1 MLMRIQK
8 SAQTMAW
15 AIKIALSINTKTF
28 ICWFS
33 LTGLLSVLPALSLG
47 MLQRILT
54 NLSLPGT
61 NMHAVFFEIGVLGII
76 MIVVGLSSRLNTDL
90 LYMVMYDSYYLG
102 MMERIIDFTQLVDI
116 EQLMDKDLRDEYTA
130 ATLRAGALND
140 FISSL
145 CALLGKGITII
156 SLLIFAYRESLIIF
170 FLSLLFCMFTVVID
184 IKLTEGMRVDIK
196 KMRPLES
203 RCDYF
208 EKLPL
213 QPGVAKEIRLFGMQD
228 ATLSQ
233 WKAALQPIL
242 TANIE
247 RETRS
252 EKHSLYISLI
262 FYVSFS
268 LIMLMSIMQLEHG
281 TIFPSSTIT
290 IFTYGFQMFTALQ
303 AFSKM
308 VISVDNGLF
317 SLERQKTI
325 FEKFIQ
331 KDSMSDGCSESDED
345 NIVFDLREVS
355 YTYPNGTKAVDGISF
370 TVKAGE
376 LIAIVGDNGSGKS
389 TLINLLLGVL
399 SPKEGDMY
407 YKGRK
412 YGSFA
417 QEILHNDIGVFF
429 QEYTLFHKTIRENVG
444 FGDVKYIEDNGR
456 IQEALQQGDAEAFVN
471 KLPQKEET
479 YVGRRVEKSGVDF
492 SGGEKQKIGVSRA
505 NMSNKEILF
514 FDEPSSM
521 LDPLAELRQLE
532 SIKNKLQGRT
542 AILVSHRMGF
552 AKDASKIIVLH
563 HGRIVGCGDH
573 RTLLSCCSRYRD
585 MYYAQAQWYEE
596 EACIEEL

>member
-1 MLMRIQK
+1 MLMRIRK
-8 SAQTMAW
+8 SVQTMAW

-28 ICWFS
+28 ICWFA

-54 NLSLPGT
+54 NLSLPGA
-61 NMHAVFFEIGVLGII
+61 NMHAVFLEIGVLGII

-102 MMERIIDFTQLVDI
+102 MMERIIDFTQMVDI

-156 SLLIFAYRESLIIF
+156 SLLIFACRESFVIF
-170 FLSLLFCMFTVVID
+170 FLSLLFCIITVVID
-184 IKLTEGMRVDIK
+184 IKLTEGMRFDIK

-213 QPGVAKEIRLFGMQD
+213 QD
-228 ATLSQ
+228 ATLLQ

-242 TANIE
+242 TANVE
-247 RETRS
+247 RERQS
-252 EKHSLYISLI
+252 EKHSLYISLV
-262 FYVSFS
+262 FYISFS

-281 TIFPSSTIT
+281 TILPSSTIT
-290 IFTYGFQMFTALQ
+290 IFNYGFQMFAALQ
-303 AFSKM
+303 AFSQM

-325 FEKFIQ
+325 FEKFIH
-331 KDSMSDGCSESDED
+331 KESMSDGYLESDED
-345 NIVFDLREVS
+345 NTVFDLRNVS

-370 TVKAGE
+370 TIKAGE

-399 SPKEGDMY
+399 SPQEGDMY
-407 YKGRK
+407 YKGKK
-412 YGSFA
+412 YGAFPPNM
-417 QEILHNDIGVFF
+417 LHNDIGVFF

-444 FGDVKYIEDNGR
+444 FGDVEYIEDSSR

-479 YVGRRVEKSGVDF
+479 YVGRRVEKSGVEF

-532 SIKNKLQGRT
+532 SIKSKLQGRT

-552 AKDASKIIVLH
+552 AKDATKIIVLH

-573 RTLLSCCSRYRD
+573 KTLLSYCARYRD
-585 MYYAQAQWYEE
+585 MYFTQAQWYEE
-596 EACIEEL
+596 EAYIEES